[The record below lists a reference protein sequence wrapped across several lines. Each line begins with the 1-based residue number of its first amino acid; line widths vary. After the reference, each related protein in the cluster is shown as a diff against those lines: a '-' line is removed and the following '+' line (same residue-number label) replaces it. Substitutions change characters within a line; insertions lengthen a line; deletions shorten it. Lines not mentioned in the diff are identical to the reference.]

1 MYVNKVFQSMR
12 LSPSPFLRTLA
23 VNMGHGTVE
32 IKTRGKRWL
41 DRNVS
46 CQARFEFFD
55 HTTLAHARSVCATT
69 NSQPVHRKMVFDP
82 LPRLCF
88 NTPLAPMREPC

>member
-1 MYVNKVFQSMR
+1 
-12 LSPSPFLRTLA
+12 
-23 VNMGHGTVE
+23 MGHGTVE

-55 HTTLAHARSVCATT
+55 HTSCGKKPCGWVSAPTWISLWITT
-69 NSQPVHRKMVFDP
+69 PS
-82 LPRLCF
+82 LPRYGQSSRSPREL
-88 NTPLAPMREPC
+88 TPG